1 MDDCR
6 AAETSLTAFAIYRQ
20 RDRPWRARVFGL
32 IRSEATIVQASFNA
46 SFAFQ
51 PIVDIDNGETFA
63 YEALLRG
70 CANEPAQ
77 VVFSSIQP
85 ELLHEFDRDA
95 RTHAIRLAASL
106 GIRCALSL
114 NFLPQSLTAISDAI
128 SSTLDVATRCGI
140 LPDQLI
146 LEITESEVIRD
157 PAKFAERMN
166 AWRSKGVRLAIDDFG
181 AGYAGLNFLAE
192 FQPDIVKLDMALVRD
207 VDSKGPRQAIVRAV
221 LQACT
226 DLGLAV
232 VRRASRVRR
241 SFTGCAATGSFCFR
255 ATGSRGR
262 PSQLWKCR
270 RFTLQRGGRRGGE
283 KRRMTVG
290 PFPRHCL

>member
-1 MDDCR
+1 M
-6 AAETSLTAFAIYRQ
+6 
-20 RDRPWRARVFGL
+20 V
-32 IRSEATIVQASFNA
+32 VQASFNA

-51 PIVDIDNGETFA
+51 PIVDIDKGEPFA

-95 RTHAIRLAASL
+95 RAHAIQLAASL
-106 GIRCALSL
+106 GIRCPLSL

-128 SSTLDVATRCGI
+128 SSTLAVATRYGI
-140 LPDQLI
+140 SADQLI
-146 LEITESEVIRD
+146 LEITESEVIHDAAR
-157 PAKFAERMN
+157 FAESMN
-166 AWRSKGVRLAIDDFG
+166 AWRGKGVRLAIDDFG

-232 VRRASRVRR
+232 VAEGVESEAEFYWLRRHGVVLFQGYWFARPAFAALPMPTILAARKRVSRR
-241 SFTGCAATGSFCFR
+241 
-255 ATGSRGR
+255 
-262 PSQLWKCR
+262 
-270 RFTLQRGGRRGGE
+270 
-283 KRRMTVG
+283 
-290 PFPRHCL
+290 